1 MTKQAMGRSPTKD
14 RSAQLVEYFQ
24 LQHVRE
30 RITKAIIY
38 ILLILGSILVMLP
51 FLWMIS
57 TSLKKPGTEFT
68 IPVQWIPNPPRWQNY
83 PEGWSVLPFNL
94 WLLNTVAITV
104 VATLGSL
111 ISSALIGFGFAR
123 IDFPGRTVLFMLV
136 LATMML
142 PYPSIIVPL
151 FVLYK
156 NLGWLD
162 TFKPLTIPAFF
173 GVNAFY
179 IFLLRQFF
187 KTIPVDL
194 DDAARVDGCTTF
206 GVFRYIAVPLIK
218 PALGIIFVFS
228 FMQNWNDFLGPLI
241 YLSSTEKFTLAL
253 GLRFFQSQYRVE
265 WTLLMAV
272 SLIVLSPC
280 IVLFFI
286 AQKYYIQGIVITGIK
301 G

>member
-1 MTKQAMGRSPTKD
+1 MAEQAMGRNLAKD
-14 RSAQLVEYFQ
+14 RSAQLVEYFR

-30 RITKAIIY
+30 RITKVIVY

-68 IPVQWIPNPPRWQNY
+68 IPIQWIPNPPRWQNY
-83 PEGWSVLPFNL
+83 PEGWSVLPFSL
-94 WLLNTVAITV
+94 WLLNTVTITV
-104 VATLGSL
+104 VATLGFL

-151 FVLYK
+151 FLLYK

-162 TFKPLTIPAFF
+162 TFKPLTIPTFF

-187 KTIPVDL
+187 KTIPLDL

-206 GVFRYIAVPLIK
+206 GVFRYIAAPLIK

-272 SLIVLSPC
+272 SLVVLSPC

>member
-1 MTKQAMGRSPTKD
+1 MATRIIQRHIEQNWVT
-14 RSAQLVEYFQ
+14 RVAQYLKY
-24 LQHVRE
+24 QHVQD
-30 RITKAIIY
+30 RIYRTMVY
-38 ILLILGSILVMLP
+38 LLLILGSFVVFLP
-51 FLWMIS
+51 FFWMIS
-57 TSLKKPGTEFT
+57 TSLKRPGTEFT
-68 IPVQWIPNPPRWQNY
+68 IPIQWIPNPPHWDNY
-83 PEGWSVLPFNL
+83 SKGWSILPFNI
-94 WLLNTVAITV
+94 WLFNTITITV
-104 VATLGSL
+104 
-111 ISSALIGFGFAR
+111 ISTIGFLVSSSVIAFGFAR
-123 IDFPGRTVLFMLV
+123 IDFPGRNVLFLLV

-142 PYPSIIVPL
+142 PYPSVIVPL
-151 FVLYK
+151 FILYK

-162 TFKPLTIPAFF
+162 SFKPLTIPTFF

-187 KTIPVDL
+187 KTIPKDL

-206 GVFRYIAVPLIK
+206 GVFRHIALPLIK

-228 FMQNWNDFLGPLI
+228 FMHNWNDFLGPLI
-241 YLSSTEKFTLAL
+241 YLSSSEKFTLAL

-280 IVLFFI
+280 IILFFV

>member
-51 FLWMIS
+51 LLWMIS

-94 WLLNTVAITV
+94 WLLNTVAITL

>member
-1 MTKQAMGRSPTKD
+1 MNTRTIHLK
-14 RSAQLVEYFQ
+14 AQQNLFNQINHY
-24 LQHVRE
+24 LKRQHVKNLAYR
-30 RITKAIIY
+30 AIIY
-38 ILLILGSILVMLP
+38 FLLIIGSFLISLP
-51 FLWMIS
+51 FFWMIS

-68 IPVQWIPNPPRWQNY
+68 IPIQWIPNPPRWDNY
-83 PEGWSVLPFNL
+83 LKGWSILPFNI
-94 WLLNTVAITV
+94 WLFNTITITAISTI
-104 VATLGSL
+104 GSL
-111 ISSALIGFGFAR
+111 LSSSVIAFGFAR
-123 IDFPGRTVLFMLV
+123 IDFPGRNILFLLV

-142 PYPSIIVPL
+142 PYPSVIIPL
-151 FVLYK
+151 FILYK

-162 TFKPLTIPAFF
+162 SFKPLTIPTFF

-187 KTIPVDL
+187 KTIPKDL
-194 DDAARVDGCTTF
+194 DDAARVDGCNTF
-206 GVFRYIAVPLIK
+206 GVFRYIALPLIK

-228 FMQNWNDFLGPLI
+228 FMYNWNDFLGPLI
-241 YLSSTEKFTLAL
+241 YLSSPEKFTLAL

-280 IVLFFI
+280 IILFFI

>member
-1 MTKQAMGRSPTKD
+1 MNTRTIHLK
-14 RSAQLVEYFQ
+14 AQQNLFNQINHY
-24 LQHVRE
+24 LKRQHVKNLAHR
-30 RITKAIIY
+30 AIIY
-38 ILLILGSILVMLP
+38 FLLIIGSFLISLP
-51 FLWMIS
+51 FFWMIS

-68 IPVQWIPNPPRWQNY
+68 IPIQWIPNPPRWDNY
-83 PEGWSVLPFNL
+83 LKGWSILPFNI
-94 WLLNTVAITV
+94 WLFNTITITAISTI
-104 VATLGSL
+104 GSL
-111 ISSALIGFGFAR
+111 LSSSVIAFGFAR
-123 IDFPGRTVLFMLV
+123 IDFPGRNILFLLV

-142 PYPSIIVPL
+142 PYPSVIIPL
-151 FVLYK
+151 FILYK

-162 TFKPLTIPAFF
+162 SFKPLTIPTFF

-187 KTIPVDL
+187 KTIPKDL
-194 DDAARVDGCTTF
+194 DDAARVDGCNTF
-206 GVFRYIAVPLIK
+206 GVFRYIALPLIK

-228 FMQNWNDFLGPLI
+228 FMYNWNDFLGPLI
-241 YLSSTEKFTLAL
+241 YLSSPEKFTLAL

-280 IVLFFI
+280 IILFFI

>member
-1 MTKQAMGRSPTKD
+1 MGTRILQQNIEQSMAAYVSTYLK
-14 RSAQLVEYFQ
+14 
-24 LQHVRE
+24 LQHVQE
-30 RITKAIIY
+30 RITRVIVY
-38 ILLILGSILVMLP
+38 LLLILGSFLIALP

-68 IPVQWIPNPPRWQNY
+68 IPIQWIPNPPRWSNY
-83 PEGWSVLPFNL
+83 PEGWSVLPFSL
-94 WLLNTVAITV
+94 WLMNTITITV
-104 VATLGSL
+104 IATLGFL
-111 ISSALIGFGFAR
+111 ISSSVIAFGFAR
-123 IDFPGRTVLFMLV
+123 IDFPGRNVLFLLV
-136 LATMML
+136 LSTMML
-142 PYPSIIVPL
+142 PYPSVIVPL
-151 FVLYK
+151 FILYK

-162 TFKPLTIPAFF
+162 TFKPLTVPTFF

-187 KTIPVDL
+187 KTVPMDL

-206 GVFRYIAVPLIK
+206 GVFRHIALPLIK

-228 FMQNWNDFLGPLI
+228 FLHNWNDFLGPLI

-280 IVLFFI
+280 IILFFI